1 MKIKKYFASDM
12 RQALE
17 MAREEHGS
25 DVVILSNRKVLGGVE
40 LIAAEDY
47 DEEIYNKSSEARQAL
62 EHKSQNKQPQQKAEF
77 ADTLKAV
84 EPTKPTTQLKQESMS
99 DIWTNDSTIDQMRDE
114 LKSLRSM
121 LEQQMSGLAW
131 GAIGR
136 QHPLWAN
143 LIRQLINLD
152 LTPKLARQ
160 LVEEIPEEYEFDQAW
175 RTLLALLTY
184 KVPQYTDNILTSGNK
199 VLFFGPSGSGKTTT
213 IAKMAARYALEYGT
227 QNIMLATT
235 DIYRVGARE
244 QLRSYARILGV
255 PIRTIHSKE
264 DYLGLFDGPVSNKLI
279 LIDTAGLSFKDEKHQ
294 EQLALLKS
302 TEHQTLKGLILPA
315 TEHYNGLSLLI
326 DTYHDFNVDFCIPTK
341 LDEAASLGGLL
352 SVTIEKQLPI
362 AGLCDGQRVPED
374 LHKMK
379 PYELVS
385 RVVSRAN
392 QNKIKFDEEHME
404 QSIGHYEFENG
415 LKH

>member
-62 EHKSQNKQPQQKAEF
+62 ENKPQQKAEF

-84 EPTKPTTQLKQESMS
+84 EPANSITPAKQESMS

-160 LVEEIPEEYEFDQAW
+160 LVEEIPEEYEFEQAW

-184 KVPQYTDNILTSGNK
+184 KIPQFNDNILTSGNK

-213 IAKMAARYALEYGT
+213 IAKMATRYALEYGT

-255 PIRTIHSKE
+255 PIRTINSRE
-264 DYLGLFDGPVSNKLI
+264 DFLGLFDGPVNDKLI
-279 LIDTAGLSFKDEKHQ
+279 LVDTAGLSFKDEKHK

-302 TEHQTLKGLILPA
+302 TEHKTMKGLILPA
-315 TEHYNGLSLLI
+315 TEHYNGLSRLI
-326 DTYHDFNVDFCIPTK
+326 DTYQDFDIDFCIPTK
-341 LDEAASLGGLL
+341 LDEAASLGGFL
-352 SVTIEKQLPI
+352 SVSIEKQLPI

-415 LKH
+415 FKH

>member
-47 DEEIYNKSSEARQAL
+47 DEQIYNKSTEARQSH
-62 EHKSQNKQPQQKAEF
+62 ESNKQQPELVETIATEIEKPAKAES
-77 ADTLKAV
+77 V
-84 EPTKPTTQLKQESMS
+84 S
-99 DIWTNDSTIDQMRDE
+99 DIWTHDSTIDQMRDE

-160 LVEEIPEEYEFDQAW
+160 LVEEIPEDYKFDQAW

-184 KVPQYTDNILTSGNK
+184 KIPQFHDNILTAGNK
-199 VLFFGPSGSGKTTT
+199 ILFFGPSGSGKTTT
-213 IAKMAARYALEYGT
+213 IAKMATRYALEYGT

-244 QLRSYARILGV
+244 QIRSYARILGI
-255 PIRTIHSKE
+255 PIRTINNKE
-264 DYLGLFDGPVSNKLI
+264 DYLSLFDGPASEKLI
-279 LIDTAGLSFKDEKHQ
+279 LIDTAGLSLKDKKHQ
-294 EQLALLKS
+294 EQISLLKS
-302 TEHQTLKGLILPA
+302 TDQKIMKGLILPT
-315 TEHYNGLSLLI
+315 TEHYNGLSRLI
-326 DTYHDFNVDFCIPTK
+326 DNYQSFNPDFCIPTK
-341 LDEAASLGGLL
+341 LDEATSLGGFL
-352 SVTIEKQLPI
+352 SVAIEKAIPI

-392 QNKIKFDEEHME
+392 QNQIKFDEEHME
-404 QSIGHYEFENG
+404 QSIGHYEFEND

>member
-17 MAREEHGS
+17 MARDEHGS

-47 DEEIYNKSSEARQAL
+47 DEEVYNKSTESRQSNEQNSAEA
-62 EHKSQNKQPQQKAEF
+62 KAETIEQGQQS
-77 ADTLKAV
+77 DLLKLPTNDAV
-84 EPTKPTTQLKQESMS
+84 S
-99 DIWTNDSTIDQMRDE
+99 DIWTRDSTMDQMRDE

-160 LVEEIPEEYEFDQAW
+160 LVEEIPEDYEFDQAW

-184 KVPQYTDNILTSGNK
+184 KVPQFHDKILTAGNTI
-199 VLFFGPSGSGKTTT
+199 LFFGPSGSGKTTT
-213 IAKMAARYALEYGT
+213 IAKMATRYALEYGT

-244 QLRSYARILGV
+244 QLRSYARILGI
-255 PIRTIHSKE
+255 PIRTINNKE
-264 DYLGLFDGPVSNKLI
+264 DYLGLFDGAVSEKLI
-279 LIDTAGLSFKDEKHQ
+279 LVDTAGLSLKDKKHQ
-294 EQLALLKS
+294 EQLGLLKS
-302 TEHQTLKGLILPA
+302 TRQNTMNCLILPT
-315 TEHYNGLSLLI
+315 TEHYNGLSRLI
-326 DTYHDFNVDFCIPTK
+326 DTYQTFNPDFCIPTK
-341 LDEAASLGGLL
+341 LDEATSLGGLL
-352 SVTIEKQLPI
+352 SVTIEKSLPI
-362 AGLCDGQRVPED
+362 ASICDGQRVPD
-374 LHKMK
+374 DMHKMK

-385 RVVSRAN
+385 RVVSRAHQN
-392 QNKIKFDEEHME
+392 QIKFDEELME
-404 QSIGHYEFENG
+404 QSVGHYEFENG
-415 LKH
+415 FKH

>member
-17 MAREEHGS
+17 MAREEQGS

-47 DEEIYNKSSEARQAL
+47 DEKIYNKSTEARQAG
-62 EHKSQNKQPQQKAEF
+62 ENKSAQQKVEF
-77 ADTLKAV
+77 KDTLKSIESV
-84 EPTKPTTQLKQESMS
+84 KPAMQESMS
-99 DIWTNDSTIDQMRDE
+99 DIWTNDSTIDQMREE

-160 LVEEIPEEYEFDQAW
+160 LVEEIPEEYQFEQAW

-184 KVPQYTDNILTSGNK
+184 KVPQFHDNILTAGNK
-199 VLFFGPSGSGKTTT
+199 ILFFGPSGSGKTTT
-213 IAKMAARYALEYGT
+213 IAKLATRYALEYGT

-244 QLRSYARILGV
+244 QLRSYARILGI
-255 PIRTIHSKE
+255 PIRTINTKE
-264 DYLGLFDGPVSNKLI
+264 DYLSLFDNPLSEKLI

-294 EQLALLKS
+294 EQLTLLKS
-302 TEHQTLKGLILPA
+302 TEHQIMKGLIMA
-315 TEHYNGLSLLI
+315 TTEHYNGLSRLI
-326 DTYHDFNVDFCIPTK
+326 DNYEDFNVDFCIPTK
-341 LDEAASLGGLL
+341 LDEATSLGGLL
-352 SVTIEKQLPI
+352 SVVIEKQLSI

-392 QNKIKFDEEHME
+392 QNKIKFDEEHLE

-415 LKH
+415 FKH

>member
-17 MAREEHGS
+17 MARDEHGP

-47 DEEIYNKSSEARQAL
+47 DEEFYNKTTKARQAA
-62 EHKSQNKQPQQKAEF
+62 EPSREQTQQAEPVDIPQ
-77 ADTLKAV
+77 LPRPAV
-84 EPTKPTTQLKQESMS
+84 NSAHDAVT
-99 DIWTNDSTIDQMRDE
+99 DIWTRDSTIDQMRDE
-114 LKSLRSM
+114 IKSLRTM

-160 LVEEIPEEYEFDQAW
+160 LVKEIPEDYQFEQAW

-184 KVPQYTDNILTSGNK
+184 KVPQFHDKILTAGNT

-213 IAKMAARYALEYGT
+213 IAKMATRYALEHGT

-255 PIRTIHSKE
+255 PIRTINNKE
-264 DYLGLFDGPVSNKLI
+264 EYQGLFEGVTSEKLI
-279 LIDTAGLSFKDEKHQ
+279 LVDTAGLSLNDAKHQ
-294 EQLALLKS
+294 EQFELLQLAGQKMMNC
-302 TEHQTLKGLILPA
+302 LILPA
-315 TEHYNGLSLLI
+315 TEHYNGLSRLI
-326 DTYHDFNVDFCIPTK
+326 DSYQGLKPDFCIPTK
-341 LDEAASLGGLL
+341 LDEATSLGGLL
-352 SVTIEKQLPI
+352 SVAIEKSLPI
-362 AGLCDGQRVPED
+362 ASICDGQKVPD
-374 LHKMK
+374 DMHKMK
-379 PYELVS
+379 PYELVT

-392 QNKIKFDEEHME
+392 QNQIKFDEEHME
-404 QSIGHYEFENG
+404 QSMGHFDFEHG
-415 LKH
+415 LEH

>member
-47 DEEIYNKSSEARQAL
+47 DEAIYNKSTEARQAI
-62 EHKSQNKQPQQKAEF
+62 ESKQTNKKPEF
-77 ADTLKAV
+77 IDTLKSV
-84 EPTKPTTQLKQESMS
+84 ETPEPEKKTSMS

-160 LVEEIPEEYEFDQAW
+160 LVEEIPEEYEFEQAW

-184 KVPQYTDNILTSGNK
+184 KVPQFNDNILTAGNK

-213 IAKMAARYALEYGT
+213 IAKMATRYALEYGT
-227 QNIMLATT
+227 QNILLATT

-255 PIRTIHSKE
+255 PIRTINTKE
-264 DYLGLFDGPVSNKLI
+264 DYLGLFDAPVSDKLI

-294 EQLALLKS
+294 EQLNLLKS
-302 TEHQTLKGLILPA
+302 TEHQTMKGLILPA
-315 TEHYNGLSLLI
+315 TEHYNGLSRLI

-341 LDEAASLGGLL
+341 LDEAASLGGFL
-352 SVTIEKQLPI
+352 SVAIEKQIPI

-392 QNKIKFDEEHME
+392 QNKIRFDEEHME

-415 LKH
+415 FKH

>member
-17 MAREEHGS
+17 MARDEHGS

-47 DEEIYNKSSEARQAL
+47 DEEVYSTSSETRQQEQKTELTDA
-62 EHKSQNKQPQQKAEF
+62 PQIASVNVTSTH
-77 ADTLKAV
+77 DHDAV
-84 EPTKPTTQLKQESMS
+84 S
-99 DIWTNDSTIDQMRDE
+99 DIWTRESTMDQMRDE

-160 LVEEIPEEYEFDQAW
+160 LVEEIPENYQFDQAW

-184 KVPQYTDNILTSGNK
+184 KVPQFHDKILTPGN
-199 VLFFGPSGSGKTTT
+199 VVQFLGSSGSGKTTT
-213 IAKMAARYALEYGT
+213 IAKMATRYALEYGT
-227 QNIMLATT
+227 QNVMLATT

-244 QLRSYARILGV
+244 QLRSYARILGI
-255 PIRTIHSKE
+255 PIRTINNKE
-264 DYLGLFDGPVSNKLI
+264 DYLGLFEGVSSEKLI
-279 LIDTAGLSFKDEKHQ
+279 LLDTAGLSQKDIKHQ
-294 EQLALLKS
+294 EQLELLKS
-302 TEHQTLKGLILPA
+302 TGQKTMNCLILPA
-315 TEHYNGLSLLI
+315 TEHYNALSRLI
-326 DTYHDFNVDFCIPTK
+326 DTYQAFKPDFCIPTK
-341 LDEAASLGGLL
+341 LDEATSLGGLL
-352 SVTIEKQLPI
+352 SVAIEKSLPI
-362 AGLCDGQRVPED
+362 ASICDGQKVPD
-374 LHKMK
+374 DMHKMK

-392 QNKIKFDEEHME
+392 QNKINFAEEHLE
-404 QSIGHYEFENG
+404 QSIGQYEFEHESEHE

>member
-17 MAREEHGS
+17 MARDEQGP

-47 DEEIYNKSSEARQAL
+47 DEEYFKKLTDKQQSVVPAQEIQAIDNTASEVKETNKRSVHDA
-62 EHKSQNKQPQQKAEF
+62 
-77 ADTLKAV
+77 
-84 EPTKPTTQLKQESMS
+84 MS
-99 DIWTNDSTIDQMRDE
+99 DIWTHESTIDQMRDE
-114 LKSLRSM
+114 IKSLRTL

-160 LVEEIPEEYEFDQAW
+160 LVEEIPEHYKFDQAW

-184 KVPQYTDNILTSGNK
+184 RIPQFHDNILTAGNT
-199 VLFFGPSGSGKTTT
+199 VLFLGPSGSGKTTT
-213 IAKMAARYALEYGT
+213 IAKLATRYALEHGT
-227 QNIMLATT
+227 GDIMLATT

-255 PIRTIHSKE
+255 PIRTINNREEYES
-264 DYLGLFDGPVSNKLI
+264 LFDGITSEKLI
-279 LIDTAGLSFKDEKHQ
+279 LVDSAGLSPVDTKHR
-294 EQLALLKS
+294 EQFELLS
-302 TEHQTLKGLILPA
+302 SYQDRTMNCLILPA
-315 TEHYNGLSLLI
+315 TENYHGLARLI
-326 DTYHDFNVDFCIPTK
+326 DKYQPLNPDCCIPTK
-341 LDEAASLGGLL
+341 LDEATSLGGLL
-352 SVTIEKQLPI
+352 SVTIEKSLPI
-362 AGLCDGQRVPED
+362 ASICDGQRVPD
-374 LHKMK
+374 DMHKLR

-385 RVVSRAN
+385 RVVSRAH
-392 QNKIKFDEEHME
+392 QNKIKFDEEHLE
-404 QSIGHYEFENG
+404 QAIGHYEFEHAA
-415 LKH
+415 KH

>member
-17 MAREEHGS
+17 MARDEHGS

-47 DEEIYNKSSEARQAL
+47 DEQIYSKSSEARQLA
-62 EHKSQNKQPQQKAEF
+62 EQVKQRKQKADATE
-77 ADTLKAV
+77 A
-84 EPTKPTTQLKQESMS
+84 ESLTVLPGPSMRDSVS
-99 DIWTNDSTIDQMRDE
+99 DIWTHDTTIDQMRDE

-160 LVEEIPEEYEFDQAW
+160 LVEEIPEDYEFDQAW

-184 KVPQYTDNILTSGNK
+184 KVPQFHDNILTAGNK

-213 IAKMAARYALEYGT
+213 IAKLATRYALENGT
-227 QNIMLATT
+227 QNIILATT

-244 QLRSYARILGV
+244 QLRSYARILGI
-255 PIRTIHSKE
+255 PIRTINNKE
-264 DYLGLFDGPVSNKLI
+264 DYLSLFDGAASEKLI
-279 LIDTAGLSFKDEKHQ
+279 LVDTAGLSPKDQKHQ
-294 EQLALLKS
+294 EQVGLLNSANQK
-302 TEHQTLKGLILPA
+302 TMKGLVLPT
-315 TEHYNGLSLLI
+315 TEHYNGLSRLI
-326 DTYHDFNVDFCIPTK
+326 DTYQTFNPDFCIPTK
-341 LDEAASLGGLL
+341 LDEATSLGGLL
-352 SVTIEKQLPI
+352 SVTIEKILPI
-362 AGLCDGQRVPED
+362 ACICDGQRVPDD

-392 QNKIKFDEEHME
+392 QNKIKFDEEHLE

-415 LKH
+415 FKH

>member
-17 MAREEHGS
+17 MARDEQGS

-47 DEEIYNKSSEARQAL
+47 DEEVYNKSTEKRQATEQSKQL
-62 EHKSQNKQPQQKAEF
+62 TQKTESVETPQNIN
-77 ADTLKAV
+77 V
-84 EPTKPTTQLKQESMS
+84 ESVSVHDSVS
-99 DIWTNDSTIDQMRDE
+99 DIWTRDSTMDQMRDE

-143 LIRQLINLD
+143 LLRQLINLD
-152 LTPKLARQ
+152 LTPKIARQ
-160 LVEEIPEEYEFDQAW
+160 LVEEIPEDYDFDQAW

-184 KVPQYTDNILTSGNK
+184 KVPQYHDSILTAGNK
-199 VLFFGPSGSGKTTT
+199 VIFFGPSGSGKTTT
-213 IAKMAARYALEYGT
+213 IAKMATRYALEYGT

-244 QLRSYARILGV
+244 QLRSYARILGI
-255 PIRTIHSKE
+255 PIRTINNKE
-264 DYLGLFDGPVSNKLI
+264 DYLSLFEGAANEKLI
-279 LIDTAGLSFKDEKHQ
+279 LVDTAGLSLKDSKHQ
-294 EQLALLKS
+294 EQVGLLKS
-302 TEHQTLKGLILPA
+302 TVQKTKNCLILPA
-315 TEHYNGLSLLI
+315 TEHYNGLSRLI
-326 DTYHDFNVDFCIPTK
+326 DTYQSFNPDFCIPTK
-341 LDEAASLGGLL
+341 LDEATSLGGLL
-352 SVTIEKQLPI
+352 SVAIEKLLPI
-362 AGLCDGQRVPED
+362 ASICDGQRVPD
-374 LHKMK
+374 DMHKMK

-392 QNKIKFDEEHME
+392 QSKIKFDEELLE

-415 LKH
+415 FKH

>member
-17 MAREEHGS
+17 MARDEHGS

-47 DEEIYNKSSEARQAL
+47 DEEIYNKSTEARQAL
-62 EHKSQNKQPQQKAEF
+62 EQ
-77 ADTLKAV
+77 
-84 EPTKPTTQLKQESMS
+84 TKPVLKKADVDETVALASTKTRTAHDAVS
-99 DIWTNDSTIDQMRDE
+99 DIWTRDSTMDQMRDE

-143 LIRQLINLD
+143 LIRQLVNLD

-160 LVEEIPEEYEFDQAW
+160 LVEEIPEDYKFDQAW
-175 RTLLALLTY
+175 RTVLALLTY
-184 KVPQYTDNILTSGNK
+184 KVPQFHDSILTAGNT

-213 IAKMAARYALEYGT
+213 IAKMATRYALEYGT
-227 QNIMLATT
+227 QDIMLATT

-244 QLRSYARILGV
+244 QLRSYARILGI
-255 PIRTIHSKE
+255 PIRTINNKE
-264 DYLGLFDGPVSNKLI
+264 DYLGLFEGTIGDKLI
-279 LIDTAGLSFKDEKHQ
+279 LVDTAGLSLKDTKHQ
-294 EQLALLKS
+294 EQINLLKS
-302 TEHQTLKGLILPA
+302 TDQKTMNCLILPT
-315 TEHYNGLSLLI
+315 TEHYNGLSRLI
-326 DTYHDFNVDFCIPTK
+326 DNYQTFNPDFCIPTK
-341 LDEAASLGGLL
+341 LDEATSLGGLL
-352 SVTIEKQLPI
+352 SAAIEKSLPI
-362 AGLCDGQRVPED
+362 ASICDGQRVPD
-374 LHKMK
+374 DMHKMK

-392 QNKIKFDEEHME
+392 QNKLNFDEEYLE
-404 QSIGHYEFENG
+404 QSIGHYEFEHGHN
-415 LKH
+415 H